1 MNGNLVIR
9 LINAKLLHDTEFI
22 GKMSPYVKILAGG
35 EVLKSPVCHRGHLNP
50 TWDWEIM
57 VPLNE
62 TLNFIIFE
70 VYSKET
76 FSKDDLIGSA
86 QFPLNQLYQ
95 NKFRGWIP
103 LVYNGGDAGALF
115 TDMRCDTLSTTFNQ
129 PQMSS
134 NLSEGFIKHTP
145 IFATGQVEGFS
156 SGGGSTMASTMVSST
171 VTNMPLEPIV
181 HQQETLVYQEEPII
195 YREKPVVHEKTI
207 ITEKPIIHEKQIVY
221 CEQPII
227 VEKPELHERTLYQ
240 RDAPIVTRDQPRY
253 VKEDLRTS
261 FENADLYG
269 APIIQ
274 KETEFRREAP
284 VYTREQP
291 ELFEKQIITERPIIH
306 EKDIIHVEKPVI
318 VEKDEFREKPIQMT
332 NAPILEQRNPILFS
346 EVSNNMGDIGEN
358 PIVHSETEVLRTAPI
373 VQKERPEIYETKVI
387 HEKPII
393 HEQPV
398 IFTEQTVI
406 QEKPEIHEKK
416 IFHQEPPKV
425 IQEETI
431 IHQESGVRPPSF
443 EKRINE
449 KKLK

>member
-35 EVLKSPVCHRGHLNP
+35 EILKSPVCHRGHLNP
-50 TWDWEIM
+50 TWDWEIL

-62 TLNFIIFE
+62 TLNFLIFE

-115 TDMRCDTLSTTFNQ
+115 CDMRLDSTINTTGTFQ
-129 PQMSS
+129 QSQMTSL
-134 NLSEGFIKHTP
+134 NEGFIKHTP
-145 IFATGQVEGFS
+145 IFASGQVEGFS
-156 SGGGSTMASTMVSST
+156 SGGGSTMASTI
-171 VTNMPLEPIV
+171 VTTPVMTQNLEPIV
-181 HQQETLVYQEEPII
+181 HQQETLVYQEEPLI

-240 RDAPIVTRDQPRY
+240 RDAPILTRDQPRY
-253 VKEDLRTS
+253 VKEDMRST
-261 FENADLYG
+261 FENAELYG

-274 KETEFRREAP
+274 KETEYRREAP

-291 ELFEKQIITERPIIH
+291 ELFEKQVITERPIIH

-318 VEKDEFREKPIQMT
+318 VEKDEFREKPISMF
-332 NAPILEQRNPILFS
+332 NKPILEQRNPILFS
-346 EVSNNMGDIGEN
+346 EVSNEMVDIGEN
-358 PIVHSETEVLRTAPI
+358 PIVHSETEVLRTTPI
-373 VQKERPEIYETKVI
+373 VQRERPEIYETKVI

-416 IFHQEPPKV
+416 IFHQEPAKI

-431 IHQESGVRPPSF
+431 IQREAGPRPPNF
-443 EKRINE
+443 EKLE
-449 KKLK
+449 KKL